1 MMMKGIFFALTTVLL
16 WGLDDVFCRIVLTN
30 WTIQPIVFTSFASFS
45 AAYALLIIAGPGK
58 LGIATLRQP
67 HTWLYSF
74 LVVMVNIGVIY
85 LLSLVSATEKALLIR
100 ISVIFSLIIA
110 WMFLNRKPYWSD
122 LVGASVILLGVG
134 LVIAHLTA
142 DIRVLA
148 VITLLITALFYTA
161 RMVVTETHPTSN
173 QATTIKDRCRT
184 TGYVLMA
191 TSFVFLSFSLL
202 GAWLKV
208 QIPAEQLLANPLLA
222 AMPSLSDFT
231 SPATV
236 FAGILLGLF
245 NISLS
250 TYFCFYSTQILKSEV
265 FLMISGIT
273 PVFIF
278 GMEYVASLFGLLD
291 LSSLSPIDLLA
302 GALTIGGGL
311 FMVGMRFRRT
321 RMQGNL

>member
-1 MMMKGIFFALTTVLL
+1 MMTKGVLFALATIVL
-16 WGLDDVFCRIVLTN
+16 WGMDDVYCRIILSN
-30 WTIQPIVFTSFASFS
+30 WEIQPVVFTSFASFA
-45 AAYALLIIAGPGK
+45 AAYALLVIAGPGK

-67 HTWLYSF
+67 HTWLYSC
-74 LVVMVNIGVIY
+74 LVVLVNIGVIY

-100 ISVIFSLIIA
+100 ISVVFSLLIA
-110 WMFLNRKPYWSD
+110 WLFLNRKPYWSD
-122 LVGASVILLGVG
+122 LAGAGIILLGVG
-134 LVIAHLTA
+134 LVIGHLEA

-148 VITLLITALFYTA
+148 VMTLLITAFFYTA

-173 QATTIKDRCRT
+173 QAVTIKDRCRT

-191 TSFVFLSFSLL
+191 TSFVFLSCSLL

-208 QIPAEQLLANPLLA
+208 QIPAEQIAANPLLMA
-222 AMPSLSDFT
+222 LPSLADFT

-245 NISLS
+245 NISIS
-250 TYFCFYSTQILKSEV
+250 TYCCFYSTQILKSEV

-291 LSSLSPIDLLA
+291 LSSLSLTDVLA
-302 GALTIGGGL
+302 GLLTIGGGL
-311 FMVGMRFRRT
+311 LMVAMRYRRS
-321 RMQGNL
+321 